1 MWDVVFRPEAKRDIV
16 KATKW
21 YAKQN
26 ARAGKEFSDAVDAT
40 VEVVLRNPYLYTIVK
55 RQSRR
60 ARVAG
65 FPYGIYYRVADDR
78 VVVTACTHFRRHP
91 RHWRAG

>member
-1 MWDVVFRPEAKRDIV
+1 MWSVVFRREAKRDIV
-16 KATKW
+16 RATRW

-26 ARAGKEFSDAVDAT
+26 LRAGEKFADAIDLAVAA
-40 VEVVLRNPYLYTIVK
+40 VLENPYQYAIVK

-60 ARVAG
+60 VRVPG
-65 FPYGIYYRVADDR
+65 FPYGIYYRIAGDQ